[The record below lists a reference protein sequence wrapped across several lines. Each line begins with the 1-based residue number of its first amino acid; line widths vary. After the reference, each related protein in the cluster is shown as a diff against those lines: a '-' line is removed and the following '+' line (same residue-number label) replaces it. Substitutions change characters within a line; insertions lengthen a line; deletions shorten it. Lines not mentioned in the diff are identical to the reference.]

1 MKTFFRNILPI
12 VMLVAASS
20 AAAQEAG
27 DDILKTTNAYVNF
40 QDSVSNM
47 QMKVLRQGRV
57 EVEYDMKVH
66 KLDSQR
72 MRIEFLQPVREKGRR
87 ILRVGDK
94 MWMFLP
100 DLGKP
105 IVISARQSFLG
116 SSFSNGDLLRTD
128 LVADYTSTV
137 VREEMVDGAP
147 AQVLELRARKA
158 EVAYDRI
165 MLWVDK
171 ASKRPLREEFF
182 TLSGKRI
189 KVITF
194 AKPAKFGDVEV
205 NTEMRV
211 DSDLNPQEQTVLTI
225 SRLALRQKLTNAMF
239 QKDSFDR

>member
-1 MKTFFRNILPI
+1 MMVALGIL
-12 VMLVAASS
+12 ANATG
-20 AAAQEAG
+20 AAAQDNANEM
-27 DDILKTTNAYVNF
+27 LKSVNAYVNF
-40 QDSVSNM
+40 QDSVTAM
-47 QMKVLRQGRV
+47 QMQVLRQGKV
-57 EVEYDMKVH
+57 EAEYDMRVH

-72 MRIEFLQPVREKGRR
+72 MRIEFLRPVREKGRR

-128 LVADYTSTV
+128 LVADYTAQV
-137 VREEMVDGAP
+137 MREEALDGIAV
-147 AQVLELRARKA
+147 QVLELRARRA

-165 MLWVDK
+165 VLWIDK
-171 ASKRPLREEFF
+171 RSKRPLRQEFF

-189 KVITF
+189 KVMHYS
-194 AKPAKFGDVEV
+194 KPAQFDGVEV
-205 NTEMRV
+205 STEMKV
-211 DSDLNPQEQTVLTI
+211 ESDLNPHEHTLLTI
-225 SRLALRQKLTNAMF
+225 SGLALRQKLSNALF